1 MRYSFL
7 SNGLIGA
14 VLLSVI
20 FIGCSKKAEI
30 VLPPIKVN
38 IVKAVQ
44 TDVPM
49 YEDFVAQ
56 VYGQS
61 DVDIRARVEGW
72 VTSVNFREG
81 SAVKKGQ
88 LLYIIDDIE
97 YKNRLDRQSSELTRA
112 KTELVRTESELNRV
126 KPLTAQNALS
136 QKDLDN
142 AQAAYDA
149 AVAHV
154 QATQASL
161 ENAKVELGYTRVH
174 APFDGII
181 GISNVREGDYVSRM
195 GTSSVLTTI
204 SSVNGVRV
212 RFQISEREYL
222 RIARLTSEEL
232 AQAKKNVQLVL
243 ADGSPYPETGE
254 INFADREIDP
264 RTGTLTIEA
273 LFPNP
278 NRLLRP
284 GLFVKA
290 RILLST
296 YPSAVMVPQR
306 AVFQLQHLSQV
317 FLVTDSSTLKA
328 RSVEPGPKV
337 GDGWIIKKGL
347 KPGDKVAIVGNA
359 SLTPNTKVETIE
371 IKWPEEKQQ

>member
-20 FIGCSKKAEI
+20 FSGCSKKAEV
-30 VLPPIKVN
+30 VLPPVKVN
-38 IVKAVQ
+38 VVKAVK

-49 YEDFVAQ
+49 YEEFVAQ

-61 DVDIRARVEGW
+61 DVDIRTRVEGW
-72 VTSVNFREG
+72 VTDMNFKEG
-81 SAVKKGQ
+81 SHVKKGQ
-88 LLYIIDDIE
+88 LLYVIDDIE
-97 YKNRLDRQSSELTRA
+97 YKNRLDRQKSELTRA
-112 KTELVRTESELNRV
+112 KTELVRANSELSRV
-126 KPLTAQNALS
+126 KPLTEQKALS

-142 AQAAYDA
+142 AQANYDA
-149 AVAHV
+149 AAAHV
-154 QATQASL
+154 ESTQASL

-174 APFDGII
+174 APFDGVV
-181 GISNVREGDYVSRM
+181 GMSNVRIGDYVSRM

-204 SSVNGVRV
+204 SSVGGVRV

-222 RIARLTSEEL
+222 RIAQLSPEEIN
-232 AQAKKNVQLVL
+232 AAKKNVQLVM
-243 ADGSPYPETGE
+243 ADGSIYDQPGE

-273 LFPNP
+273 TFPNSKG
-278 NRLLRP
+278 LLRP

-290 RILLST
+290 RVLMST
-296 YPSAVMVPQR
+296 YPSAVMIPQR

-317 FLVTDSSTLKA
+317 YLLTDSSTLKA
-328 RSVEPGPKV
+328 SSVEPGPKV

-347 KPGDKVAIVGNA
+347 KPGDRVAIVGTAN
-359 SLTPNTKVETIE
+359 LTPNAKVETIE
-371 IKWPEEKQQ
+371 MKWPEEKQQ